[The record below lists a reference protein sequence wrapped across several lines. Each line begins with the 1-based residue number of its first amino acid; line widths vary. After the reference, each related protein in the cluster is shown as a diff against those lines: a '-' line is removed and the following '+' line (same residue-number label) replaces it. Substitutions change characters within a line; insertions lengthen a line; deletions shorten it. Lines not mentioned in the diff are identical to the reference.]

1 MDTYSIGRTIAA
13 LRKKNKMT
21 QSALA
26 EQLGVSDKAVSKWE
40 NGQGYPDIALFPAI
54 AEVFGVTIDYLMNGE
69 KKGIAIAGNLLVD
82 IVKTIDC
89 YPALGT
95 LANISHVSKAVGGCA
110 ANTSIDLA
118 KIDRSIPISVF
129 GKLGMDENGRYIVSQ
144 LQNHGVNTDGISYSS
159 STETSFSDVMS
170 MPSGE
175 RTFFHKSGTNT
186 LFSPEDIDLSSHSY
200 ELLHIGYI
208 LLLEKFDAPDPK
220 YGTVMARFLHDIQSK
235 GIKTSIDVVSANI
248 DNYGEKII
256 PSLKYSNYA
265 IMNEIES
272 TSTWRLS
279 ARLPDGSIN
288 RQNIRLAMEKMAD
301 AGVRDKVIVHAKE
314 VCFIL
319 DCITSEFCEIPSLKI
334 PKEEILG
341 SVGAGDAF
349 CAGCLYGIY
358 HGYTNRQILEF
369 ASAAAASNLFS
380 ENSVDGM
387 LTRNEIMQLPAK
399 YGRIAEK

>member
-1 MDTYSIGRTIAA
+1 MDTYSIGRTIAN

-26 EQLGVSDKAVSKWE
+26 EQLRVSDKAVSKWE
-40 NGQGYPDIALFPAI
+40 NGQGYPDIVLFPAI

-89 YPALGT
+89 YPSVGT
-95 LANISHVSKAVGGCA
+95 LANISHISKAVGGCA

-118 KIDRSIPISVF
+118 KIEQSLPISVF
-129 GKLGMDENGRYIVSQ
+129 GKLGMDDNGRYIVSQ
-144 LQNHGVNTDGISYSS
+144 LQKQGITTDGISYSTS
-159 STETSFSDVMS
+159 METSFSDVMS
-170 MPSGE
+170 MPTGE
-175 RTFFHKSGTNT
+175 RTFFHKSGSNT
-186 LFSPEDIDLSSHSY
+186 EFAPEDIDLSSHSY

-208 LLLEKFDAPDPK
+208 LLLEKFDAADPK
-220 YGTVMARFLHDIQSK
+220 YGTVMARFLHDVQSK
-235 GIKTSIDVVSANI
+235 GIKTSIDVVSANT
-248 DNYGEKII
+248 DDYGEKII
-256 PSLKYSNYA
+256 PSLKYCNYA
-265 IMNEIES
+265 IMNEIEA
-272 TSTWRLS
+272 TSTWNLS
-279 ARLPDGSIN
+279 ARYSDGKIN
-288 RQNIRLAMEKMAD
+288 RQNVRLAMEKMAD

-319 DCITSEFCEIPSLKI
+319 DCITSEFCEIPSLNI

-358 HGYTNRQILEF
+358 HGYTNKQILEF

-399 YGRIAEK
+399 YGRISLE